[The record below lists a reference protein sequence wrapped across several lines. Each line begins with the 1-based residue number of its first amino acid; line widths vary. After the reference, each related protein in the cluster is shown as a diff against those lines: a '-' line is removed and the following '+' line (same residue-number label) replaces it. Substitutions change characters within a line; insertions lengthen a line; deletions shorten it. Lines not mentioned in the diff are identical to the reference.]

1 MDVTSLVR
9 PVIEDEGL
17 ELVEVG
23 FAHESGRRVLR
34 VIVDRPG
41 GVDLDAVSELSL
53 RLSRRL
59 DEVDFGG
66 GPYAL
71 EVSSP
76 GIERKLS
83 DPAHFARATGQTVK
97 VKTAATTGRPVA
109 VLTGTLIAADDEGI
123 VLLVDG
129 AEERVGYT
137 EIASAST
144 VVDWD
149 AELKGSH
156 T

>member
-1 MDVTSLVR
+1 VDVTSLVR

-23 FAHESGRRVLR
+23 FARESGRRVLR
-34 VIVDRPG
+34 VTVDRPG

-53 RLSRRL
+53 KLSRRL

-76 GIERKLS
+76 GIERTLS
-83 DPAHFARATGQTVK
+83 EPAHFARATGQTVK
-97 VKTAATTGRPVA
+97 VKTAAATGRSTA
-109 VLTGTLIAADDEGI
+109 VRTGALVAADDEGI

-129 AEERVGYT
+129 AEQRVGYR
-137 EIASAST
+137 EIASATT
-144 VVDWD
+144 VVDWA